1 MLLRV
6 ERGKGGKDRHAM
18 LSPQLLEL
26 RKANL
31 TSRSYS
37 G

>member
-18 LSPQLLEL
+18 LSPLIEG
-26 RKANL
+26 RPRPDA
-31 TSRSYS
+31 
-37 G
+37 